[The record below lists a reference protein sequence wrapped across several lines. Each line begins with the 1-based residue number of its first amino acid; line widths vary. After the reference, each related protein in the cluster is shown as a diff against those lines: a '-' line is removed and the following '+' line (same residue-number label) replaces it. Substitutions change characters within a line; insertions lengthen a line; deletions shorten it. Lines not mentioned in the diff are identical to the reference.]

1 MKWKIEDIIEISHHN
16 DFNLGGKNENADY
29 AILVLETPVKTNDR
43 IKIAKLPRKGAKCP
57 PGEYMVVSGW
67 GKDLTSDRPTN
78 KLWSV
83 LQTCLPMDR
92 CPAIK
97 PDKYTL
103 CAGSL
108 KNKTNTICGGDS
120 GGNLRQLF

>member
-1 MKWKIEDIIEISHHN
+1 MRHDRYDDSVL
-16 DFNLGGKNENADY
+16 DGKNWNADY

-43 IKIAKLPRKGAKCP
+43 IKIAKLPQKGAKCP

-67 GKDLTSDRPTN
+67 GVDLTSGRPRN

-108 KNKTNTICGGDS
+108 KNKTNTICSGDS
-120 GGNLRQLF
+120 GGNLP